1 MDREET
7 MKAAECL
14 RRIDVEGYGLG
25 FHELVA
31 AGAVKAYLC
40 GFPRQEALG
49 MLSTVFREHLT
60 DRAIARW
67 LYRKLRSLNI
77 SR

>member
-31 AGAVKAYLC
+31 AGAV
-40 GFPRQEALG
+40 
-49 MLSTVFREHLT
+49 
-60 DRAIARW
+60 
-67 LYRKLRSLNI
+67 
-77 SR
+77 